1 MTSNYESVRQWAVT
15 VRVDEALKEMLSL
28 KERYPWLR
36 CDKTITQLTK
46 LEEDL
51 PKIINIILH
60 QEKQNAIH
68 REYIRVN
75 GLADTAIAEAI
86 KAKFNL

>member
-1 MTSNYESVRQWAVT
+1 MTNYESVRQWAVT
-15 VRVDEALKEMLSL
+15 VNLNDALKEMLDL
-28 KERYPWLR
+28 KAKYPWLK
-36 CDKTITQLTK
+36 CDKTIAK
-46 LEEDL
+46 LERLDAEL
-51 PKIINIILH
+51 PKMINIILH
-60 QEKQNAIH
+60 QEKQNSMH

>member
-1 MTSNYESVRQWAVT
+1 MTNYESVRQWAIT
-15 VRVDEALKEMLSL
+15 VKVDKALAEMQALKA
-28 KERYPWLR
+28 KYPWLK
-36 CDKTITQLTK
+36 CDHTIEKLMQLDA
-46 LEEDL
+46 DL
-51 PKIINIILH
+51 PKMINIILH
-60 QEKQNAIH
+60 QEKQNAMH